1 MGVCMDWQAQ
11 GEWAGKLPL
20 SWKHFDRTKLLRYHC
35 KFSNSTAAVALCTA
49 GMVQKQR
56 GRLQNGEDG
65 SCLVSFPT

>member
-1 MGVCMDWQAQ
+1 MGVCMGWQAQ

-20 SWKHFDRTKLLRYHC
+20 SWKHFDRTKLLRY
-35 KFSNSTAAVALCTA
+35 NSTAAVALCTS